1 MTRVLVVEDD
11 PTLRRVIE
19 LMLDARGYVVDQ
31 ARNGKAALDRMTE
44 LPPDVVVADL
54 MMPLMDG
61 HELFERMRAHPAL
74 KAIPVILLTGNL
86 EAARAGLGADAVLTR
101 PFEPADLIATIAKL
115 TERNVETS
123 AV

>member
-19 LMLDARGYVVDQ
+19 LVLDARGYAVDQ
-31 ARNGKAALDRMTE
+31 ARHGGAALDRMAE

-54 MMPLMDG
+54 RMPLMDG
-61 HELFERMRAHPAL
+61 HELLQRMRAEPRL
-74 KAIPVILLTGNL
+74 EAIPVILLTGNV
-86 EAARAGLGADAVLTR
+86 EAASEAVGADVIITK
-101 PFEPADLIATIAKL
+101 PFEPADLCAAIERL
-115 TERNVETS
+115 TERDAAAS

>member
-31 ARNGKAALDRMTE
+31 ARNGKAALDWMAE

-54 MMPLMDG
+54 RMPLMDG
-61 HELFERMRAHPAL
+61 HELLERMRAQPAL
-74 KAIPVILLTGNL
+74 EAIPVILLTGNL
-86 EAARAGLGADAVLTR
+86 EAAGAALGADAVLTK
-101 PFEPADLIATIAKL
+101 PFEPADLIAMIEKL
-115 TERNVETS
+115 TEKDAATS
-123 AV
+123 DV

>member
-19 LMLDARGYVVDQ
+19 LMLEARGYVVDQ

-61 HELFERMRAHPAL
+61 HELLERMRAQPAL
-74 KAIPVILLTGNL
+74 EAIPVILLTGNL
-86 EAARAGLGADAVLTR
+86 EAARAGLGADAVLTK
-101 PFEPADLIATIAKL
+101 PFEPADLITTIAKL

>member
-19 LMLDARGYVVDQ
+19 LVLDARGYVVDQ
-31 ARNGKAALDRMTE
+31 ARNGAAALDRIAE

-54 MMPLMDG
+54 RMPHMDG
-61 HELFERMRAHPAL
+61 HELLQRMRAEPRL
-74 KAIPVILLTGNL
+74 EAIPVILLTGNV
-86 EAARAGLGADAVLTR
+86 EAAGDAVGADLMISK
-101 PFEPADLIATIAKL
+101 PFEPADLCAAIERL
-115 TERNVETS
+115 TDRGVAAS

>member
-19 LMLDARGYVVDQ
+19 LVLDARGYVVDQ
-31 ARNGKAALDRMTE
+31 ARNGKAALERMAE
-44 LPPDVVVADL
+44 VPPDVVVADL
-54 MMPLMDG
+54 KMPLMDG
-61 HELFERMRAHPAL
+61 FELLERMRAQPAL
-74 KAIPVILLTGNL
+74 EAIPLILLTGNL
-86 EAARAGLGADAVLTR
+86 EAARAAVGADAVLTK
-101 PFEPADLIATIAKL
+101 PFEPAELIATIAKL